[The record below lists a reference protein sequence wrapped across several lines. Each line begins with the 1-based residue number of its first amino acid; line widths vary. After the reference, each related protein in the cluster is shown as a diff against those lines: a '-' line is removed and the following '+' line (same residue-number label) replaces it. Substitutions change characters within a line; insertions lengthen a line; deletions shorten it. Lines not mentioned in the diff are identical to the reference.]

1 MKICTKVNQY
11 LKGKGVNLGRS
22 GPLYRARKARMARE
36 TLLKWL
42 ESHETSRD
50 ELFGQPRD
58 HPFSTLVIFGHFD
71 PPPTPGAQYYLIYL
85 SHTHLTTPPPPCLN
99 TH

>member
-11 LKGKGVNLGRS
+11 LTGKGVNLGRS

-50 ELFGQPRD
+50 ELLGQPRLCMVLLGR
-58 HPFSTLVIFGHFD
+58 FKILLRRWIGGTSISSFFITFLAKTLYR
-71 PPPTPGAQYYLIYL
+71 QE
-85 SHTHLTTPPPPCLN
+85 SSQ
-99 TH
+99 